1 MTTMDAIKPPLLYR
15 NRLLKVALVTETF
28 PPEINGVAMTLGR
41 LTQGLL
47 DNGHSVQLV
56 RPRQHKEEVALAN
69 RRQRELLV
77 GGLPIPRYP
86 GLRFG
91 LPAGRTMLN
100 QWKSD
105 RPDIVHV
112 ATQGPLGW
120 SAINAARYLGLPVS
134 SGFHTNFDAYSRHY
148 GIGWLK
154 PAIAGYLRS
163 FHNRTDCTLAPTRAL
178 ARNLTIDG
186 YRNVS
191 VLSRG
196 VDTRLFNPTQRC
208 QALRASWGVGPQDLV
223 VTCIGRMA
231 PEKNLGLV
239 QAAFEAIKQVRPEAR
254 LLFVGDGPE
263 RAPLAQRH
271 PEHLFAGMRRGDD
284 LAAHYA
290 SADLFLF
297 PSLTETFGN
306 VTSEALASGLGVVGY
321 AYAAAEELIEP
332 GVNGMTAPPGDEAA
346 FIRAA
351 VALARDPDTLGGIRR
366 AAAPSIAHLDWPRVH
381 AAFIAA
387 LGGTISSHQRRQRA
401 QDTLVV
407 ATD

>member
-1 MTTMDAIKPPLLYR
+1 MAIMDQTKTPLLYR
-15 NRLLKVALVTETF
+15 NRSLKVALVTETF

-56 RPRQHKEEVALAN
+56 RPRQHRDEVALEN

-77 GGLPIPRYP
+77 SGLPIPRYP

-91 LPAGRTMLN
+91 LPAGRALLT
-100 QWKSD
+100 QWKAD

-120 SAINAARYLGLPVS
+120 SAVSAARYLGLPVS

-148 GIGWLK
+148 GIGLLK
-154 PAIAGYLRS
+154 PAIAGYLRN
-163 FHNRTDCTLAPTRAL
+163 FHNRTDCTMAPTRAL
-178 ARNLTIDG
+178 VRNLTVDG
-186 YRNVS
+186 YHNVS
-191 VLSRG
+191 LVSRG
-196 VDTRLFNPTQRC
+196 VDTRQFNPSQRSE
-208 QALRASWGVGPQDLV
+208 ALRASWGVGSKDLV

-231 PEKNLGLV
+231 AEKNLGAVL
-239 QAAFEAIKQVRPEAR
+239 AAFAAIGQVRPEAK

-263 RAPLAQRH
+263 RATLMQRH
-271 PEHLFAGMRRGDD
+271 PEHIFAGMRRGDD

-321 AYAAAEELIEP
+321 AYAAAEELIDNDA
-332 GVNGMTAPPGDEAA
+332 NGITVPPGDEAA
-346 FIRAA
+346 FIQAA
-351 VALARDPDTLGGIRR
+351 VEMARHPNKLDGIRR

-381 AAFIAA
+381 GAFIAA

-401 QDTLVV
+401 QDTLVI